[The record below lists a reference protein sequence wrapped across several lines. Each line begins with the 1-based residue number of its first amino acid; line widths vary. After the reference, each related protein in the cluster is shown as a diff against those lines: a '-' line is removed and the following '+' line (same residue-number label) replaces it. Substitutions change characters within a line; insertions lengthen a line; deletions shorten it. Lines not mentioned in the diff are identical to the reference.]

1 VGLFSFLAKKKTV
14 PEKSKSRSSSNT
26 RSHSPN
32 TRSGRHSE
40 FPPSVLAQNK
50 VEAAIDRIQKEMDSD
65 ERARPKTPPPKK
77 PTAVQTSAP
86 EARTP
91 AIPSTAAHTPTAP
104 NNPISPIKQEKDQS
118 SPNTL
123 FPSTVP
129 FDAMGMDTNFGH
141 TDFIRHNHNAAEI
154 VSVPLLEEAAILF
167 ASGQSLIA
175 EHMLRD
181 SIDDKSLGASE
192 QLAWFMLFDLY
203 QIANNQAEFES
214 LSIDYAEKFETSP
227 PNWRTAT
234 DNQTTDAAVSAL
246 TTISFMSKLNAES
259 AKLTERMQAA
269 VKEQQKLRLDFTRVK
284 EVDIAGSSL
293 LLNALSDVK
302 KSGQAIAML
311 GAKNLTEAIRAT
323 IETGRRDDTA
333 PSWLLLLE
341 ILQLQNLEASFE
353 EVSIDYCVTFEV
365 SPPSFEAPKNPLG
378 NALDDIKIDEDFIDS
393 FTMPKVIDGNP
404 DLLTKQIAE
413 FAKDHSTIVLDC
425 VHLERVEFGA
435 SAQLLNSLVPIAGK
449 KDTSI
454 QFHDVNY
461 LVLMLFQA
469 MGLKNVAT
477 IYPRKH

>member
-32 TRSGRHSE
+32 TRSARHSD
-40 FPPSVLAQNK
+40 FPPSVLAPNK

-65 ERARPKTPPPKK
+65 DKNRQKPPAPKK
-77 PTAVQTSAP
+77 PTEVQQHTAQVK
-86 EARTP
+86 
-91 AIPSTAAHTPTAP
+91 STAAPVGARP
-104 NNPISPIKQEKDQS
+104 SVAAASAAKPSEKDQS

-175 EHMLRD
+175 EQMLRD

-203 QIANNQAEFES
+203 QIANNKAEFES

-227 PNWRTAT
+227 PNWRTASE
-234 DNQTTDAAVSAL
+234 NQSGDAAVSAM
-246 TTISFMSKLNAES
+246 TTISFLSKLNVES
-259 AKLTERMQAA
+259 AKLTERMQSA
-269 VKEQQKLRLDFTRVK
+269 VKEQQKLRLDLTRVK
-284 EVDIAGSSL
+284 EVDVDGSTL
-293 LLNALSDVK
+293 LLNALRDVK
-302 KSGQAIAML
+302 KSGQVIAML
-311 GAKNLTEAIRAT
+311 GAKNLTDAIRAT

-353 EVSIDYCVTFEV
+353 EVSMDYCVTFEV
-365 SPPSFEAPKNPLG
+365 SPPSFEAPKNPLS

-425 VHLERVEFGA
+425 AHLERVEFGA
-435 SAQLLNSLVPIAGK
+435 SAQLLNSLVPIANK

-477 IYPRKH
+477 IFPRKH